1 MFKIGSVFV
10 PVTNLEKS
18 SSWYEELLGV
28 KKIGSWDGG
37 AGFYLPNGSTQFGLI
52 EVETPQPTEFVIK
65 GKQKNSYFNFVVQDV
80 DAIHKEL
87 NDKGVVTTEIDDFG
101 GMRFFDFFDPDRNP
115 FSVVSEVEGSPFH
128 SDHVKKLQ
136 EMNR

>member
-18 SSWYEELLGV
+18 TAWYEEHLGL
-28 KKIGSWDGG
+28 KKIDSWDGG
-37 AGFYLPNGSTQFGLI
+37 ACFYLPNGSTQFGLI
-52 EVETPQPTEFVIK
+52 EVETPQPTEFIIK

-80 DAIHKEL
+80 DSIHEEL
-87 NDKGVVTTEIDDFG
+87 NGKGVVTSDIDDFG
-101 GMRFFDFFDPDRNP
+101 GMRFFDFFDPDGNP

-128 SDHVKKLQ
+128 SDNIKKLQ